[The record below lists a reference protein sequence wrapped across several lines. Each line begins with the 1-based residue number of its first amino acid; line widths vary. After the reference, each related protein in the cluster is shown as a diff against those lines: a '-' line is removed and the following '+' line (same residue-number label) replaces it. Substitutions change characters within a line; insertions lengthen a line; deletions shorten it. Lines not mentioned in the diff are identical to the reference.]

1 MRIAPQWE
9 KVVVLRLGRYNRTV
23 GPGIY
28 AVIPFIEHTAAHV
41 DQRVITTTFYA
52 EKALTEDLVPVDV
65 DAVLF
70 WAVWDPTKACIEVQD
85 FRSAVVRSAQTALR
99 DGIGCVELSELSYR
113 RKQLDADVQKLMDD
127 KVAEW
132 GITISSVE
140 IRNIYVPKELQ
151 DALSKEAQAK
161 REREARITLAE
172 AERDVSEIYVEAADV
187 YGRNELAVKIRS
199 MNLVNESV
207 KERGGMMVVP
217 SAYTEGF
224 NQAEKG
230 AKGAEQ

>member
-1 MRIAPQWE
+1 MHRSARFPQRRGSLGANRAARWYR
-9 KVVVLRLGRYNRTV
+9 LRGAF
-23 GPGIY
+23 G
-28 AVIPFIEHTAAHV
+28 A
-41 DQRVITTTFYA
+41 
-52 EKALTEDLVPVDV
+52 LVPPQ
-65 DAVLF
+65 A
-70 WAVWDPTKACIEVQD
+70 ARCH
-85 FRSAVVRSAQTALR
+85 
-99 DGIGCVELSELSYR
+99 
-113 RKQLDADVQKLMDD
+113 VQKLMDD

>member
-1 MRIAPQWE
+1 MRFCF
-9 KVVVLRLGRYNRTV
+9 GRYGT
-23 GPGIY
+23 
-28 AVIPFIEHTAAHV
+28 
-41 DQRVITTTFYA
+41 
-52 EKALTEDLVPVDV
+52 
-65 DAVLF
+65 
-70 WAVWDPTKACIEVQD
+70 PTKACIEVQD
-85 FRSAVVRSAQTALR
+85 FRRAVVRSAQTALR

-113 RKQLDADVQKLMDD
+113 RKQLDADVQKLMDG

>member
-52 EKALTEDLVPVDV
+52 EEALTEDLVPVDV

-70 WAVWDPTKACIEVQD
+70 WAVWDPHKSVH
-85 FRSAVVRSAQTALR
+85 RSARFPQSRGSLGANRAARWYRLRGAFGALVPPQAAR
-99 DGIGCVELSELSYR
+99 CRRAKADGRQSGRMGL
-113 RKQLDADVQKLMDD
+113 A
-127 KVAEW
+127 
-132 GITISSVE
+132 ISSVE